1 MAVPEAY
8 ESSWARDFI
17 WAAAMTYPKSFNP
30 LCWARD
36 WTCAFVATWAIAV
49 RFLTYCA
56 TLGTP
61 DAYFLHL

>member
-36 WTCAFVATWAIAV
+36 WTCAFVAT
-49 RFLTYCA
+49 
-56 TLGTP
+56 
-61 DAYFLHL
+61 